1 MSFEQS
7 IYDKRNEF
15 YKKFANEFFHKDFW
29 KKVKEQDLQDCCFLC
44 QFYKVIKFRCDT
56 DDNETSK
63 IAFDSMKK
71 KCLGSLKYEKFKEEL
86 DLNLSKHTG
95 FKSRFGERRDNMNNF
110 HALYLDWELKML
122 NDGYIEAN

>member
-1 MSFEQS
+1 MSFEKS
-7 IYDKRNEF
+7 IYDKRNTYF
-15 YKKFANEFFHKDFW
+15 KKFANEFFHKDFW
-29 KKVKEQDLQDCCFLC
+29 KKVKEQDLQACCYLC

-95 FKSRFGERRDNMNNF
+95 FKSRFGERRDHMNYF
-110 HALYLDWELKML
+110 HTEYLDWELKML
-122 NDGYIEAN
+122 NQGYIEAS